1 MADINLLTIED
12 KKRLEAEL
20 KELIEVKQPEIIQQL
35 QEARAQGD
43 LSENADYD
51 AAKAEQGNIEKRI
64 NEINNILNNYQL
76 VGQGSSGV
84 KHDVVSI
91 SATVK
96 FENLSNKK
104 VYQFLIIG
112 SEGAN
117 PKENKISNDC
127 PLARSIIG
135 KKVGDVVE
143 VKGIETPYK
152 VKILEII

>member
-1 MADINLLTIED
+1 MSKRILTVED
-12 KKRLEAEL
+12 RDRLQSEL
-20 KELIEVKQPEIIQQL
+20 RELIEVKKPEIIKQL

-51 AAKAEQGNIEKRI
+51 AAKTEQGNIEKRI
-64 NEINNILNNYQL
+64 AEINDILSDYELVSTHTKSSNIII
-76 VGQGSSGV
+76 VGT
-84 KHDVVSI
+84 
-91 SATVK
+91 TVK
-96 FENLSNKK
+96 FETLSDKK
-104 VYQFLIIG
+104 IHEYLIIG

-127 PLARSIIG
+127 PLSKSILG

-152 VKILEII
+152 VKILEIK